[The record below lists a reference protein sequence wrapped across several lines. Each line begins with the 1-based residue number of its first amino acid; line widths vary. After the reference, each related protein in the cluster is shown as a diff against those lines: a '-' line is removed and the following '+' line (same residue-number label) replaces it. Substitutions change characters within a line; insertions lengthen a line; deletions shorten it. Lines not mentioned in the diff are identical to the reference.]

1 MVFWSLIVNISAC
14 ICIRLSLSRHSHFVF
29 LQKLRMKFHMYINF
43 RTHQT
48 VARSWRE
55 LKMFVFWEHW
65 FGIASIMAWRLV
77 RVLKVFKGNHRK
89 FSVIG
94 SQDKWIKMRF
104 VFVLSR
110 SPFNKECPVVASIHE
125 CKIGLSITIL
135 VSRVWYFAEE
145 QKNLSIPFYYSK
157 LWPGKK
163 TWCEG
168 SKWTLT
174 FYLKRKLHWLLDW
187 PRFLICSLKMLCHKG
202 KALLQL
208 KSPQKFSF

>member
-1 MVFWSLIVNISAC
+1 MFWSLIVNISAC

-104 VFVLSR
+104 VFVLSH
-110 SPFNKECPVVASIHE
+110 SPFNKECPVVASIHK
-125 CKIGLSITIL
+125 CKIGLSITTL
-135 VSRVWYFAEE
+135 ASRVWYFAAE
-145 QKNLSIPFYYSK
+145 QKICLCLFTTASCDQVKRLGVKVLSEHSHPITSANVTDF
-157 LWPGKK
+157 
-163 TWCEG
+163 
-168 SKWTLT
+168 
-174 FYLKRKLHWLLDW
+174 
-187 PRFLICSLKMLCHKG
+187 
-202 KALLQL
+202 
-208 KSPQKFSF
+208 

>member
-65 FGIASIMAWRLV
+65 FGIASIMAWRLI

-104 VFVLSR
+104 VFVCNPMDCNPIGSSVHGIFSQQEYWSGLPFLPPEDLPDPGIKPASSVAPVLQVDSLPLS
-110 SPFNKECPVVASIHE
+110 H
-125 CKIGLSITIL
+125 
-135 VSRVWYFAEE
+135 W
-145 QKNLSIPFYYSK
+145 
-157 LWPGKK
+157 
-163 TWCEG
+163 G
-168 SKWTLT
+168 SE
-174 FYLKRKLHWLLDW
+174 
-187 PRFLICSLKMLCHKG
+187 
-202 KALLQL
+202 
-208 KSPQKFSF
+208 